1 MPLEFE
7 QTLQVKIAARL
18 GHDERRG
25 PGLPDVL
32 SAARLAVRRASAGGD
47 PVCGESPSYVH
58 SRQALDAAG
67 KPVGEKPAV
76 KESEGRF
83 LGKGQRWFA
92 WTSGSGAQVRQNAE
106 GVGEG
111 GQRLLVHVYYSAATE
126 AEMKDLE
133 KIVQAMKIVEGTKPA
148 APAKAE
154 K

>member
-1 MPLEFE
+1 M
-7 QTLQVKIAARL
+7 
-18 GHDERRG
+18 
-25 PGLPDVL
+25 
-32 SAARLAVRRASAGGD
+32 
-47 PVCGESPSYVH
+47 GESPAYVH

-76 KESEGRF
+76 KESEGQF
-83 LGKGQRWFA
+83 LGKRQRWFT
-92 WTSGSGAQVRQNAE
+92 WTTGSGAEVRENAE
-106 GVGEG
+106 GVAEA

-133 KIVQAMKIVEGTKPA
+133 KIVQAMKIDEGTKPP